1 MTQKYIRKI
10 DKVPSVLYDVP
21 GVGGVWPGDVCGGG
35 DHLLQ
40 EQGGGPSQANIHV
53 ILYTL
58 PTTLAKDIIPAS

>member
-40 EQGGGPSQANIHV
+40 EQGGGPSQANI
-53 ILYTL
+53 L
-58 PTTLAKDIIPAS
+58 PDFY